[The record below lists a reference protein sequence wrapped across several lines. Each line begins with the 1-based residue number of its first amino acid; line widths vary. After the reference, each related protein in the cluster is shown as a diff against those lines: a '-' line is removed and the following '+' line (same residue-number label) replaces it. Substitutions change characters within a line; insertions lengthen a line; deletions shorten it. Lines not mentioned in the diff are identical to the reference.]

1 MALEAAPRLKW
12 VFDID
17 IETCRVCG
25 GSMKVIACTEDSGVI
40 KKILTHLGSK
50 GLYLE
55 AAGLPSSRVPL
66 QDDLFS

>member
-1 MALEAAPRLKW
+1 MSWAQRLKR
-12 VFDID
+12 VFAID

-25 GSMKVIACTEDSGVI
+25 GSMKVIACIEDPVVT
-40 KKILTHLGSK
+40 KNILMHLRSK

-55 AAGLPSSRVPL
+55 AAGLPQSRAPP